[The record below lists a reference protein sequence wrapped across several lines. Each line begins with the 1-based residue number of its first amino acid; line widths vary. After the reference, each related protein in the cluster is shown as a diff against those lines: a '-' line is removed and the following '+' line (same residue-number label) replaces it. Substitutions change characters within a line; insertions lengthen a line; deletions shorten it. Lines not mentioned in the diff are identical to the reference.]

1 MTQMRFMALFLYYIT
16 FLLPTS
22 VAFGKEIFTNNV
34 RVPSPPSW
42 LTVSRVEKVTA
53 RVQGIL
59 EWDIIRVTVYFYT
72 DAAAFER
79 VHNLGSA
86 VIAYSR
92 PEDNSVHMG
101 PKVGTGNFDRY
112 FGHELTHVVIA
123 QKYKTAIPKWLDEG
137 LANYVGKIDV
147 DYAWLAAQ
155 PARDV
160 TGLTHPFDGDFRYHY
175 AASTAV
181 MEMIASK
188 CSLKD
193 LLQLSVGAKLETY
206 LDTYCGIPNVNAT
219 FREWLAAKGKK
230 KA

>member
-1 MTQMRFMALFLYYIT
+1 MGILRNMVLGVI
-16 FLLPTS
+16 LLGAAT
-22 VAFGKEIFTNNV
+22 AFGKEIVTNNV
-34 RVPSPPSW
+34 KVLDAPSW
-42 LTVSRVEKVTA
+42 LTASRVEKVTA
-53 RVQGIL
+53 RIQNIL
-59 EWDIIRVTVYFYT
+59 EWDIIRVTVRWYT
-72 DAAAFER
+72 DQAAFER
-79 VHNLGSA
+79 VHGFGPA

-92 PEDNSVHMG
+92 PSDNSVHMG
-101 PKVGTGNFDRY
+101 PRVNAENFDRY
-112 FGHELTHVVIA
+112 FGHELTHVIVA
-123 QKYKTAIPKWLDEG
+123 QKYKQAIPKWLDEG

-147 DYAWLAAQ
+147 DYAWLVTQ
-155 PARDV
+155 PAHDV
-160 TGLTHPFDGDFRYHY
+160 TTLAHPFNGAIDFRYHY

-230 KA
+230 KT